1 MGTSVD
7 IRRGPAAARYPAE
20 HEAEVALRD
29 GSMVHLRPIT
39 ADDESALTDFLAGL
53 SLRSR
58 AFRFFGAGTRPV
70 VAARAAVR
78 VDYRDSFGLVA
89 LSRGRIVGHAMYVR
103 CKPDAVEVAFAV
115 ADELQGKGLGTAM
128 LAQIAA
134 AAAANGFETLEADV
148 LPANHRMLDVFS
160 ESGFPLEIRAEPG
173 VVHLRTR
180 LALVEPHGRIAAF
193 LIELSGEI
201 PQMRAFGIARDER
214 GRRVGDRDR
223 R

>member
-1 MGTSVD
+1 
-7 IRRGPAAARYPAE
+7 
-20 HEAEVALRD
+20 VALRD

-160 ESGFPLEIRAEPG
+160 ESGFPFEIRAEPG

-180 LALVEPHGRIAAF
+180 PLSRDRYPCITHRSPRAAAAGLRAPPPSSGTPPHARSPSLA
-193 LIELSGEI
+193 
-201 PQMRAFGIARDER
+201 R
-214 GRRVGDRDR
+214 GRPRSR
-223 R
+223 